1 MNSSFV
7 DFEVN
12 EHNVNLNVYKNRQ
25 SNYIDTDLYN
35 KGHLTCSTV

>member
-25 SNYIDTDLYN
+25 S
-35 KGHLTCSTV
+35 LTILIQICTIRDI